1 MIKFRQKDFSKL
13 LTSAIYQTRVAG
25 DSIVGGIKKGIESL
39 GRRNYQGRV
48 TPSTNISSTT
58 STYRVNRI
66 GNARKAIKD
75 TKAIE
80 NLPQNTA
87 NSLNRV
93 ALDPGHAINQAA
105 ETALKN
111 PITTTTGIAGKVMM
125 VTPGVPAPARMSPIG
140 GVGMVAERG
149 LKKVSPGYR
158 RATEKIAAGYRS
170 TISPKVRNVVN
181 NTVEALKQQPMF
193 M

>member
-1 MIKFRQKDFSKL
+1 MIKFRQKDFSKP
-13 LTSAIYQTRVAG
+13 LTRAIYQTRVAG

-39 GRRNYQGRV
+39 GRRNYQGRA
-48 TPSTNISSTT
+48 TPSTNIT
-58 STYRVNRI
+58 STYRVNRV

-80 NLPQNTA
+80 NLPQNTT

-93 ALDPGHAINQAA
+93 ALDPGHAINQAT

-111 PITTTTGIAGKVMM
+111 PITTATGIAGKVIM
-125 VTPGVPAPARMSPIG
+125 VAPGVPAPVRVSPIG
-140 GVGMVAERG
+140 GVGMAAEQG
-149 LKKVSPGYR
+149 LKRVSPVYR
-158 RATEKIAAGYRS
+158 RATEKIAEGYRS
-170 TISPKVRNVVN
+170 TISPKVRSVVN

>member
-1 MIKFRQKDFSKL
+1 MIKFRQKDFSKP
-13 LTSAIYQTRVAG
+13 LTRAIYRTRVAG
-25 DSIVGGIKKGIESL
+25 DSIVGEIKKGIESL
-39 GRRNYQGRV
+39 GRRNYQGRA
-48 TPSTNISSTT
+48 TPSTNITT
-58 STYRVNRI
+58 TYRVNRI

-75 TKAIE
+75 TKAIKS
-80 NLPQNTA
+80 LPQNTA

-105 ETALKN
+105 EVALKN
-111 PITTTTGIAGKVMM
+111 PITTATGIAGKITM
-125 VTPGVPAPARMSPIG
+125 VAPGVPTLVRVAPIG
-140 GVGMVAERG
+140 NAGLVTEQS

-170 TISPKVRNVVN
+170 TISPKVRSVVN

>member
-1 MIKFRQKDFSKL
+1 MIKFRQKDFSKP
-13 LTSAIYQTRVAG
+13 LTRAIYQTRAAG
-25 DSIVGGIKKGIESL
+25 ERFVGGIKKGIESL

-48 TPSTNISSTT
+48 TPSTNISTP
-58 STYRVNRI
+58 TYRVNKI
-66 GNARKAIKD
+66 SNARKAIKD
-75 TKAIE
+75 SKTIE
-80 NLPQNTA
+80 SLPQNTA

-105 ETALKN
+105 ETTLKN
-111 PITTTTGIAGKVMM
+111 PITTATGIAGNVIM
-125 VTPGVPAPARMSPIG
+125 VAPGVPAPVRMSPIG
-140 GVGMVAERG
+140 GVGMAAEQG

-170 TISPKVRNVVN
+170 TISPKVRSVVN

>member
-1 MIKFRQKDFSKL
+1 MIKFRQKDFSKQL
-13 LTSAIYQTRVAG
+13 TRVIYHARLTGDRFAG
-25 DSIVGGIKKGIESL
+25 RMKEGIEFL
-39 GRRNYQGRV
+39 GKRNYYGRA
-48 TPSTNISSTT
+48 TPSTNITT
-58 STYRVNRI
+58 NTYKVNRI
-66 GNARKAIKD
+66 SNARKAIKD

-80 NLPQNTA
+80 SLPQNTA
-87 NSLNRV
+87 KSLNRA

-111 PITTTTGIAGKVMM
+111 PITTTTGIASNVIM
-125 VTPGVPAPARMSPIG
+125 VAPGVPAPVRMSPIG
-140 GVGMVAERG
+140 GVGMAAEQG

-158 RATEKIAAGYRS
+158 RATKKIAAGYKN
-170 TISPKVRNVVN
+170 TIAPKVRSVVN